1 MPRILLITSLIAFLQ
16 GCASPYDAES
26 MVQEMYNTVD
36 TGESQFDGTKYIR
49 VSHMMCQNSV
59 ALELYQDSNQAEKG
73 VVLVNAGTSSISN
86 IDDGE
91 SLFLRVD
98 EKRFSFSSFDLT
110 TDHERLQFAYGATIP
125 FSHKSYIVDESL
137 IRSIASSDFVVARIR
152 KLNNTYVEGICTP
165 LSMKEYNSTQGKQ
178 FGDVSQNNLD
188 IGNKG
193 SAIYGFKKFVQLMDQ
208 TQW

>member
-26 MVQEMYNTVD
+26 MVQEMYNTVE

-49 VSHMMCQNSV
+49 VSHMMCQSLV

-91 SLFLRVD
+91 SLSFRVD
-98 EKRFSFSSFDLT
+98 DERFSFSSFDLT
-110 TDHERLQFAYGATIP
+110 TDHERLPFSYGATIS

-178 FGDVSQNNLD
+178 FGDVSQKNLD